1 MSTDISELSLIFF
14 DRLNSISHIKE
25 NNTTYFVH
33 MRRALSLSFK
43 SLQASIALFVHAM
56 YPNIFEYTGSNLIKE
71 CVREFD

>member
-14 DRLNSISHIKE
+14 DRLNFISHIKE

-71 CVREFD
+71 CMKEFY

>member
-33 MRRALSLSFK
+33 MRRALSLSLK
-43 SLQASIALFVHAM
+43 TLSASIALFIHAV
-56 YPNIFEYTGSNLIKE
+56 YPNIFEYTGSNIIKE
-71 CVREFD
+71 CVKEFD

>member
-1 MSTDISELSLIFF
+1 MSTDISELSLQFF

-33 MRRALSLSFK
+33 MRRALRVSFK

-71 CVREFD
+71 CIIEFD

>member
-43 SLQASIALFVHAM
+43 SIQASIALFVHAI

-71 CVREFD
+71 CMKEFD

>member
-1 MSTDISELSLIFF
+1 MSTDISELSLQFF

-56 YPNIFEYTGSNLIKE
+56 YPNILEYTGSNLIKE

>member
-43 SLQASIALFVHAM
+43 SIQASIALFVHAM

>member
-1 MSTDISELSLIFF
+1 MSTDISELSLQFF
-14 DRLNSISHIKE
+14 DSISHIKE

-33 MRRALSLSFK
+33 LRRALSLSFK
-43 SLQASIALFVHAM
+43 SLQASIALFVHAI

>member
-1 MSTDISELSLIFF
+1 MSTDISELSLQFF

-43 SLQASIALFVHAM
+43 SLRASIALFVHAM

-71 CVREFD
+71 CMKEFD